1 MISALAEEAKT
12 RSEQP
17 LPDNSEWFHVAYQRL
32 LVYSDPGDPEIV
44 VLAFRRV
51 MEYLYTRN
59 DYASALSLG
68 ERGISLSEQFDWPS
82 AKRFFLHLNAVL
94 FKAIGDTGRAVSN
107 LAGALELAKTLGDQ
121 VAEARTW
128 GQLASTVLNT
138 GQFADVIQYAR
149 RGLAIASMCGSAAND
164 IRVQCNQ
171 LIAEASLHLMHDPT
185 ERQRRLAEG
194 LVTVKNALRES
205 GIPKTHFQMVQ
216 LNRLL
221 LTETQLQVR
230 AGHLEEAR
238 ISSTKCR
245 EMAEQSSN
253 ANAVLFAD
261 IALAMVEGAS
271 GNTLEAKRALSSLAA
286 RNSQRDDLRADIV
299 AGLAFIHERSGDAEG
314 AATSRADLYQS
325 WQRKH
330 IASTFKIL
338 DQISKS
344 YPVDEKQLLNAATLE
359 AIETI
364 AVVGEIHDDDTGTH
378 VYRVGALSALIAK
391 RMGWNDDEMRQIEF
405 AARLHDIGKIAIHA
419 DIMLKPGALSSAER
433 AEMQKHAAIGA
444 TILSRIV
451 HPVMAIAAQI
461 AGAHHERWDGRGYPF
476 GLSGKNIPLAARI
489 TAVADVY
496 DALTHARCYKG
507 AWTPEDALAEISR
520 GRGTAFDP
528 DVVDAFMHVLV
539 KLLQEVGASGIE
551 QQLSKPA
558 RENAFVSAREFLT
571 RQMGRQLG

>member
-1 MISALAEEAKT
+1 MISAIAEEAKL
-12 RSEQP
+12 RAESP
-17 LPDNSEWFHVAYQRL
+17 HSDNAEWFRVAFQRL
-32 LVYSDPGDPEIV
+32 LVYSEPGDPEIV
-44 VLAFRRV
+44 ILAFRRV
-51 MEYLYTRN
+51 IEYLYARN
-59 DYASALSLG
+59 DFATALTLG
-68 ERGISLSEQFDWPS
+68 EHGIQLSEKYEWPS
-82 AKRFFLHLNAVL
+82 AKRLFLHLNAVL
-94 FKAIGDTGRAVSN
+94 FKAIGDTGRAVAN
-107 LAGALELAKTLGDQ
+107 LASALDLAKSLGDQ

-138 GQFADVIQYAR
+138 GQFSDVIQYAR

-171 LIAEASLHLMHDPT
+171 LIAEASLHLMHDPS

-194 LVTVKNALRES
+194 LVTIRNALRES
-205 GIPKTHFQMVQ
+205 GAPMTHFQMVQ

-238 ISSTKCR
+238 TSATKCK
-245 EMAEQSSN
+245 ELAEQSGNPN
-253 ANAVLFAD
+253 AILFAD
-261 IALAMVEGAS
+261 IAFAMLDGAS
-271 GNTLEAKRALSSLAA
+271 GNTHEAKRTLKALAA
-286 RNSQRDDLRADIV
+286 NNSQRDDLRADIV
-299 AGLAFIHERSGDAEG
+299 AGLAFVHERSGDTEG
-314 AATSRADLYQS
+314 AAMSRADLYQS

-338 DQISKS
+338 DQISSK
-344 YPVDEKQLLNAATLE
+344 YQVDEKQLLNAATLE

-378 VYRVGALSALIAK
+378 VYRVGSLAALIAK
-391 RMGWNDDEMRQIEF
+391 RMGWSEDEIQQIEF
-405 AARLHDIGKIAIHA
+405 AARLHDIGKVAIHA
-419 DIMLKPGALSSAER
+419 DIMLKPGMLSNAER
-433 AEMQKHAAIGA
+433 AEMQKHATIGA

-496 DALTHARCYKG
+496 DALTHARCYKE

-539 KLLQEVGASGIE
+539 KLLQDVGASGIE
-551 QQLSKPA
+551 HQLSTPA
-558 RENAFVSAREFLT
+558 RENAFVAAREFLT
-571 RQMGRQLG
+571 RQVGRQVS

>member
-1 MISALAEEAKT
+1 MISAIAEEAKS
-12 RSEQP
+12 RAENPQA
-17 LPDNSEWFHVAYQRL
+17 DNAEWFRVAYQRL
-32 LVYSDPGDPEIV
+32 LVYSEPGDPEIV
-44 VLAFRRV
+44 ILAFRRV
-51 MEYLYTRN
+51 IEYLYARN
-59 DYASALSLG
+59 DFSTALTLG
-68 ERGISLSEQFDWPS
+68 EHGIRLSEQYEWP
-82 AKRFFLHLNAVL
+82 AGKRLFLHLNAVL
-94 FKAIGDTGRAVSN
+94 FKAIGDTGRAVAN
-107 LAGALELAKTLGDQ
+107 LASALDLAKSLGDQ

-138 GQFADVIQYAR
+138 GQFSDVIQYAR
-149 RGLAIASMCGSAAND
+149 RGLAIASMCGIAAND

-171 LIAEASLHLMHDPT
+171 LIAEASLHLMHDPS

-194 LVTVKNALRES
+194 LVTIKNALRES
-205 GIPKTHFQMVQ
+205 GAPKTHFQMVQ

-238 ISSTKCR
+238 TSAARCK
-245 EMAEQSSN
+245 ELAEQSGNPN
-253 ANAVLFAD
+253 AILFAD
-261 IALAMVEGAS
+261 IAFAMLDGAS
-271 GNTLEAKRALSSLAA
+271 GNTQEAKRTLKKLAA
-286 RNSQRDDLRADIV
+286 NNSQRDDLRADIV
-299 AGLAFIHERSGDAEG
+299 AGLAFVHERSGDTEG
-314 AATSRADLYQS
+314 AAMSRADLYQS

-338 DQISKS
+338 DQISNK
-344 YPVDEKQLLNAATLE
+344 YQVDEKQLLNAATLE

-391 RMGWNDDEMRQIEF
+391 RMGWSEDEIQQIEF
-405 AARLHDIGKIAIHA
+405 AARLHDIGKVAIHA
-419 DIMLKPGALSSAER
+419 DIMLKPGMLSNSER
-433 AEMQKHAAIGA
+433 AEMQKHATIGA

-496 DALTHARCYKG
+496 DALTHARCYKE
-507 AWTPEDALAEISR
+507 AWTPEDALEEISR

-539 KLLQEVGASGIE
+539 KLLQDVGASGIE
-551 QQLSKPA
+551 HQLSKPA
-558 RENAFVSAREFLT
+558 RENAFVAAREFLT
-571 RQMGRQLG
+571 RQVGRQVS